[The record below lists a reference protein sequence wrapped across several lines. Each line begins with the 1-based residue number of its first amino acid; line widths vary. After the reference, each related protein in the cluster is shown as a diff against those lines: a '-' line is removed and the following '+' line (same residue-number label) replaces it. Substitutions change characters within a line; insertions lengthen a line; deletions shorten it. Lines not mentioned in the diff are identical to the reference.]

1 MWKKIISI
9 ILCFVITITSFTKIA
24 HAEDVVIPYI
34 PPVTAPTTEPDVGN
48 AISPMKKD
56 DRAPFTGVLLS
67 PRAIATILSQFR
79 NQKDQTKIEVDHAVS
94 VERAQQEYKI
104 SEMKTSS
111 ETEKKILEA
120 QLAARKK
127 EISVLDE
134 RLKKE
139 ESSRANVPLW
149 TGIGVGGGIA
159 LTVLTVFAI
168 SSASK

>member
-1 MWKKIISI
+1 MTS
-9 ILCFVITITSFTKIA
+9 TIKVA

-34 PPVTAPTTEPDVGN
+34 PPVTTPATEVDVGS
-48 AISPMKKD
+48 AVSPMKKD
-56 DRAPFTGVLLS
+56 DRAPFSGVLLS

-79 NQKDQTKIEVDHAVS
+79 NQKEQTKIEVDHAVS

-104 SEMKTSS
+104 SELKTST
-111 ETEKKILEA
+111 ETDKKILEA

-127 EISVLDE
+127 EILILDE

-139 ESSRANVPLW
+139 ESSKANLPLW
-149 TGIGVGGGIA
+149 TGVGVGGGIA
-159 LTVLTVFAI
+159 ITILTVFAI

>member
-1 MWKKIISI
+1 MLKKIISI
-9 ILCFVITITSFTKIA
+9 FLCFLIAITSYTRVA
-24 HAEDVVIPYI
+24 YAEDVVIPYI
-34 PPVTAPTTEPDVGN
+34 PPITVPATETDVGS
-48 AISPMKKD
+48 AVSPMKKD
-56 DRAPFTGVLLS
+56 DRAPYTGVLLS

-104 SEMKTSS
+104 SELKTTS
-111 ETEKKILEA
+111 ESEKKILEA

-127 EISVLDE
+127 EIVVLDE

-149 TGIGVGGGIA
+149 TGIGVGGGVV

>member
-9 ILCFVITITSFTKIA
+9 ILCFVIVFGYNIKSA
-24 HAEDVVIPYI
+24 YAEEVVIPYV
-34 PPVTAPTTEPDVGN
+34 PVVTVPAGEQDVGS
-48 AISPMKKD
+48 AVSPMKKD

-79 NQKDQTKIEVDHAVS
+79 NQKEQTKIEVDHAVS
-94 VERAQQEYKI
+94 VERTQQEFKLA
-104 SEMKTSS
+104 EVKTTL
-111 ETEKKILEA
+111 ETDKKILES
-120 QLAARKK
+120 QLLARKK
-127 EISVLDE
+127 EINILDE

-139 ESSRANVPLW
+139 ESSKANIPLW

-159 LTVLTVFAI
+159 VTVLTVFAL

>member
-1 MWKKIISI
+1 MLKKIISI
-9 ILCFVITITSFTKIA
+9 ILCFVITITSFTKVA

-48 AISPMKKD
+48 AVSPMKKD